1 MQNFIRGQKARLSEL
16 VSGLSFEVVL
26 QVGFSSQ
33 TPVDY
38 CCFVVDASQR
48 ILDDRYLI
56 YSRQMQ
62 SPCGSVRLLDG
73 PGSPAARFLVNLA
86 SLPKQSQKLVFT
98 ATINGAPVMSQLA
111 YGALQ
116 LIGSN
121 GPAIQFPLSGA
132 DFSGEKS
139 IIIGEVYFKDDWRIA
154 AVGQGFSE
162 GLNTLL
168 RKFGGNQPGASPGA
182 GPAQSPEIPTLVQPA
197 PASRPPAAYQTM
209 PITSARP
216 DTSPNLPLQATTPF
230 GPTNQPP
237 GMPQPAAA
245 PRAPQPPMPPTV
257 AAPMAPPP
265 YHPGVQTPAGSGIP
279 TVAAG
284 IPPASNT
291 PYGNVPGA
299 PPPQNQPWAA
309 SPNNPPPYTPPPPPT
324 HAPRQPGSKL
334 GKILAIGALLVVI
347 LFGGLIG
354 IGFLVT
360 KLKPKPTAEE
370 LARER
375 QEKELKAFA
384 KEVTTLSGLDSGSG
398 RGYTTG
404 KIYIVDK
411 GLGIGD
417 SLNYRVKPEWQAKS
431 KDEIGTVVLV
441 KKDSKVIGQ
450 YDLEGNGGKVD
461 AKVYVWTVS
470 VIDLKN
476 KLITIE
482 DELIGSDPPLSIKRK
497 KGDRSPEFG
506 GDPKLIEF
514 IEKLDRKAV
523 SGSDSSKSSGTD
535 TEAPP
540 KDPTGSPTAGEGWK
554 QP

>member
-26 QVGFSSQ
+26 QVGFSSP
-33 TPVDY
+33 TPIDY

-48 ILDDRYLI
+48 IIDDRYLI

-73 PGSPAARFLVNLA
+73 PGSPAARFLVNLG

-116 LIGSN
+116 IIAST

-132 DFSGEKS
+132 DFSAEKS
-139 IIIGEVYFKDDWRIA
+139 IIIGEIYLKDDWRFA
-154 AVGQGFSE
+154 AVGQGFGE
-162 GLNTLL
+162 GLSALL
-168 RKFGGNQPGASPGA
+168 RKFGGNQPASGSPSPGQA
-182 GPAQSPEIPTLVQPA
+182 PEIPTLVQPA

-209 PITSARP
+209 PISSARP

-230 GPTNQPP
+230 GQSNLPP
-237 GMPQPAAA
+237 VMPPPPAA
-245 PRAPQPPMPPTV
+245 PRAPQAPMPPTV

-265 YHPGVQTPAGSGIP
+265 PYNPGGQPPAGSGIP

-284 IPPASNT
+284 IPPVVNS
-291 PYGNVPGA
+291 PYGQVPHS
-299 PPPQNQPWAA
+299 PPPQNQSWGAPP
-309 SPNNPPPYTPPPPPT
+309 PNPNPYTPHGPPINQ
-324 HAPRQPGSKL
+324 PRQQGSKL
-334 GKILAIGALLVVI
+334 GKILAIGALLVVV

-354 IGFLVT
+354 IGLLVSNFN
-360 KLKPKPTAEE
+360 KPTAEQV
-370 LARER
+370 ARER
-375 QEKELKAFA
+375 QETELKAYA
-384 KEVTTLSGLDSGSG
+384 KELAALTGLDSASG

-404 KIYIVDK
+404 KIYVVDK
-411 GLGIGD
+411 ELGIGD
-417 SLNYRVKPEWQAKS
+417 SLNYSVKADWQAKS

-441 KKDSKVIGQ
+441 KKDEKVIGQ

-461 AKVYVWTVS
+461 AKVHIWTVT

-482 DELIGSDPPLSIKRK
+482 DEIAGSDPPLNIKRK
-497 KGDRSPEFG
+497 KGDRTAEYG
-506 GDPKLIEF
+506 GYPKVIEF
-514 IEKLDRKAV
+514 LEKLDRKVDSA
-523 SGSDSSKSSGTD
+523 SGSSKSSS
-535 TEAPP
+535 A
-540 KDPTGSPTAGEGWK
+540 SPTVPASDSEETPAPGGNGWK